1 MLEKTGIS
9 YEKLIDKSSELGDT
23 QGGVLD
29 AFKDLDN
36 ELVSI
41 RDFFKDKPANK
52 VYVFGSYAR
61 GDADENSDIDLLID
75 WDYNQHIGLNYYSW
89 VMDFKAIMKKETD
102 FVSLEFLSPLIE
114 KYVNRD
120 KILVYER

>member
-1 MLEKTGIS
+1 MYLS
-9 YEKLIDKSSELGDT
+9 
-23 QGGVLD
+23 
-29 AFKDLDN
+29 DN
-36 ELVSI
+36 EMERI